1 MWDVDVERFEK
12 YSSLEVMTAVETL
25 RLTFI
30 MDSSLLI
37 KFQKLYKV
45 WITLC
50 KCIAGEGQIRDVRK
64 VHHQIKALRK
74 VKHLRPILDIIIPY
88 LTFPFQNKFLYKTGW
103 TESTFPVVCFP
114 TPHALILSFRH
125 TGSHWL
131 FSGSACFWILLHIVY
146 PHANTLNDIP

>member
-45 WITLC
+45 
-50 KCIAGEGQIRDVRK
+50 
-64 VHHQIKALRK
+64 
-74 VKHLRPILDIIIPY
+74 
-88 LTFPFQNKFLYKTGW
+88 
-103 TESTFPVVCFP
+103 
-114 TPHALILSFRH
+114 
-125 TGSHWL
+125 
-131 FSGSACFWILLHIVY
+131 
-146 PHANTLNDIP
+146 